1 MGSGELAISN
11 QQLGNWGIGGDWG
24 WAVGNQ
30 QLAISNW
37 GIGGDWG
44 WAVSS
49 EHLVMS
55 DSSWLASGWWSIA
68 RIYPPIA
75 YRFGNEQ

>member
-1 MGSGELAISN
+1 MGSGE
-11 QQLGNWGIGGDWG
+11 
-24 WAVGNQ
+24 
-30 QLAISNW
+30 LAISNW

-44 WAVSS
+44 WAVGS
-49 EHLVMS
+49 EHLVVS